1 MVLEFLEDYKVW
13 SDFASSEYAK
23 SSRFTLADKAY
34 DALILKYCGPG
45 KDRRLITFSSDPSF
59 NPQTDTITDVD
70 RSEDIV
76 VVRVKHGNRGW
87 DECIYEFDFQFHGDR
102 WVLDEVYYL
111 DEFDQ
116 NARLKML

>member
-1 MVLEFLEDYKVW
+1 MVLEFLKDYKVW
-13 SDFASSEYAK
+13 NDFASAEYAK
-23 SSRFTLADKAY
+23 SSRHTLADTAY

-45 KDRRLITFSSDPSF
+45 KDRQLLTFGSDPSF
-59 NPQTDTITDVD
+59 NPLTDTIADID
-70 RSEDIV
+70 RSENCV

-87 DECIYEFDFQFHGDR
+87 DECFYEFDFHPRGDR

>member
-13 SDFASSEYAK
+13 NDFASAEYEK
-23 SSRFTLADKAY
+23 SSRHKLADKAY

-45 KDRRLITFSSDPSF
+45 KDRQLLTFSSDASF
-59 NPQTDTITDVD
+59 NPQTDTIDSID
-70 RSEDIV
+70 QSEDLV

-87 DECIYEFDFQFHGDR
+87 DECIYEFDFHPRGDR

-111 DEFDQ
+111 DAFDQ